1 MTSLFANLNPEQK
14 DAIQTTEGRLLILA
28 GAGSGKTHVL
38 TTRMAYLIQEKQ
50 IHPQNILGLTFT
62 NKAAQEMR
70 HRVAGLV
77 SKKVADQ
84 ITLCT
89 FHSFCMNIL
98 RDEIHHLG
106 FTKDFSLYDEKDLER
121 LIKLIARDILD
132 HDSVLP
138 SLSSTLHALSKM
150 NHKPDQEISLKKGE
164 KATWHDQFV
173 VDVHSRLKCSLRAYN
188 AVDFDHLLILTVELF
203 TNHPQ
208 VLARY
213 QEKFRYIMIDEYQD
227 TNPVQFRLAD
237 LLSSRYNNLC
247 VVGDDDQAIYGWR
260 GADVA
265 NILSF
270 ESSKT
275 IKLEQNYRSCNSIL
289 KSANAVIAN
298 NQSRHPK
305 ALWSQKG
312 EGDLIQIFIAPTE
325 KDEAEAVV
333 ARMVHIK
340 EQKKIS
346 WSDMAIL
353 YRSNALSRNFELAL
367 LKQRWK
373 SGDTWVTGI
382 PFEVFGGTE
391 FYERREV
398 KDLLAYLRVILN
410 PKDSE
415 ALLRIVNLPRRGIGE
430 GALDKM
436 TAFSRSQNVLLWDV
450 FEKAGSGDWEVDLTS
465 RAKASLNEFIG
476 VINESKARFKPG
488 QYAESLK
495 WLIEKVKF
503 RKSIEDDVKS
513 DKMRAFKWENVDAF
527 TQHLQ
532 EYESTRGDHASLHD
546 FVSSLTLRMS
556 MENFS
561 SENGLDE
568 KVSLMT
574 FHSAKG
580 LEFDACFLVGL
591 EDHLIPHE
599 KSVKESGLEE
609 ERRLMYVALT
619 RAKRWLTI
627 SMTKQRPR
635 MGKDAMSRPSRF
647 LFEIPQDLLKKVEW
661 GDVTSGY

>member
-14 DAIQTTEGRLLILA
+14 EAIQTTEGRLLILA

-50 IHPQNILGLTFT
+50 VNPQNILGLTFT

-138 SLSSTLHALSKM
+138 SLSATVQALSKM
-150 NHKPDQEISLKKGE
+150 NHKPEQDKESK

-173 VDVHSRLKCSLRAYN
+173 VDVHDRLKCSLRAYN

-203 TNHPQ
+203 VNHPH
-208 VLARY
+208 VLSRY

-227 TNPVQFRLAD
+227 TNPVQFKLAD

-298 NQSRHPK
+298 NLSRHPK

-312 EGDLIQIFIAPTE
+312 EGDPIQIFIAPTD

-333 ARMVHIK
+333 ARIALIK
-340 EQKKIS
+340 EEKKIS
-346 WSDMAIL
+346 WSDIAIL
-353 YRSNALSRNFELAL
+353 YRSNALSRSFELAL

-373 SGDTWVTGI
+373 FGETWVTGI
-382 PFEVFGGTE
+382 PFEIFGGTE

-415 ALLRIVNLPRRGIGE
+415 ALLRVVNLPRRGIGE
-430 GALDKM
+430 GTLDKM
-436 TAFSRSQNVLLWDV
+436 TAFSRANDVLLWDV
-450 FEKAGSGDWEVDLTS
+450 FEKTCSGDLAVDLTP
-465 RAKASLNEFIG
+465 RAKSSLIEFVDI
-476 VINESKARFKPG
+476 INESKTRFKLG
-488 QYAESLK
+488 HYSESLS
-495 WLIEKVKF
+495 WLIEKIKF
-503 RKSIEDDVKS
+503 RKCIEDDVKS
-513 DKMRAFKWENVDAF
+513 DKMRAFKWENVEAF
-527 TQHLQ
+527 VQHLQ
-532 EYESTRGDHASLHD
+532 EYESQRGENASLHD
-546 FVSSLTLRMS
+546 FVASLTLRMN

-561 SENGLDE
+561 AENGPDE

-661 GDVTSGY
+661 SDVTSGY

>member
-38 TTRMAYLIQEKQ
+38 TTRMAYLIQEKKVN
-50 IHPQNILGLTFT
+50 PQNILGLTFT

-77 SKKVADQ
+77 SKKIADQ

-98 RDEIHHLG
+98 RQEIHHLG

-150 NHKPDQEISLKKGE
+150 NHKPELDKNAK

-173 VDVHSRLKCSLRAYN
+173 VDVHDRLKCSLRAYN
-188 AVDFDHLLILTVELF
+188 AVDFDHLLILTVDLF
-203 TNHPQ
+203 TKHPQ
-208 VLARY
+208 VLERY
-213 QEKFRYIMIDEYQD
+213 QEKFKYIMIDEYQD

-312 EGDLIQIFIAPTE
+312 EGDLVQIFIAPTE

-333 ARMVHIK
+333 ARIAHIK

-346 WSDMAIL
+346 WSDIAIL
-353 YRSNALSRNFELAL
+353 YRSNALSRSFELAL

-382 PFEVFGGTE
+382 PFEIFGGTE

-410 PKDSE
+410 PKDAE

-430 GALDKM
+430 GSLDKM
-436 TAFSRSQNVLLWDV
+436 TAFNRTNEVLLWDV
-450 FEKAGSGDWEVDLTS
+450 FEKASSGDWDVDLNP
-465 RAKASLNEFIG
+465 RAKSSLLEFIG
-476 VINESKARFKPG
+476 VITEAKSRFKPG
-488 QYAESLK
+488 RYAESLR
-495 WLIEKVKF
+495 WLIDKIKF
-503 RKSIEDDVKS
+503 RKCIEDDVKS
-513 DKMRAFKWENVDAF
+513 DKMRAFKWENVEAF
-527 TQHLQ
+527 VQHLE
-532 EYESTRGDHASLHD
+532 EYEKTRGEHASLHD

-561 SENGLDE
+561 SESGPDE
-568 KVSLMT
+568 RVSLMT

-580 LEFDACFLVGL
+580 LEFEACFLVGL

-619 RAKRWLTI
+619 RAKKWLTI

-661 GDVTSGY
+661 SDITSGY